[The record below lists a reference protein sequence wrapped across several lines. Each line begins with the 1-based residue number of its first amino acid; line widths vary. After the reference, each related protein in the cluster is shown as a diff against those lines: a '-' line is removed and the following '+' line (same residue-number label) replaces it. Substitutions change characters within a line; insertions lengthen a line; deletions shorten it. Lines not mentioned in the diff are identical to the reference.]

1 MKKKIAI
8 ITERA
13 NIILGGAER
22 SIFELS
28 MALTGLG
35 HNVEVLA
42 ASGQTRAKHIHIL
55 CNNESGK
62 RVALKKFGSILKKHI
77 AKNNYDIVHSALPY
91 DFADV
96 YQPRGGTYP
105 ETIIQNASSYQNKAV
120 EIYKKVTAFANLRR
134 AGLYHAE
141 KRLCR
146 KPDGPVI
153 ATLSQYV
160 AVQFKRHYKIND
172 DRLTVINNGVK
183 IHIPDTSAADKL
195 RSQILSH
202 LHLKEAD
209 NPVFFVFAAHNF
221 RLKGLQCLLE
231 ALSLANKKQ
240 CERPIFLVVA
250 GRGKTAKYRLLAR
263 KFKVHKQ
270 VIFLGALRNIQNALA
285 ITDVAVLPT
294 FYDPASRFIL
304 EALAAG
310 RCVITTKFNGA
321 TDMFENQRH
330 GIVIDSPENIQA
342 LAEALYYFS
351 NTENINKA
359 CENIK
364 ADNLAD
370 KISIRN
376 AAKKLNS
383 LYDDII
389 AKRSNQ

>member
-28 MALTGLG
+28 IALTGLG

-42 ASGQTRAKHIHIL
+42 AKGQTRAKHIHIL

-62 RVALKKFGSILKKHI
+62 RVPLGRFGRVLKEHI
-77 AKNNYDIVHSALPY
+77 ARNNYDIIHSVLPY

-96 YQPRGGTYP
+96 YQPRGGSYP
-105 ETIIQNASSYQNKAV
+105 ESIIQNAASYQNKTV
-120 EIYKKVTAFANLRR
+120 ELYKRITAFANFRR
-134 AGLYHAE
+134 AGLYRAE

-153 ATLSQYV
+153 AALSRYV
-160 AVQFKRHYKIND
+160 ADQFKRHYRIND
-172 DRLTVINNGVK
+172 DRLVVINNAVK
-183 IHIPDTSAADKL
+183 IHVPDTSAADKL

-231 ALSLANKKQ
+231 ALSLAIKKP
-240 CERPIFLVVA
+240 CERPIYLVVA
-250 GRGKTAKYRLLAR
+250 GRGKPGKYRLIAR

-294 FYDPASRFIL
+294 FFDPALPAGALLQQGTTVLQICSRTSVT
-304 EALAAG
+304 AL
-310 RCVITTKFNGA
+310 
-321 TDMFENQRH
+321 
-330 GIVIDSPENIQA
+330 
-342 LAEALYYFS
+342 
-351 NTENINKA
+351 
-359 CENIK
+359 
-364 ADNLAD
+364 
-370 KISIRN
+370 
-376 AAKKLNS
+376 
-383 LYDDII
+383 
-389 AKRSNQ
+389 